1 MPRGQYERKK
11 QEVIEPS
18 EEVVVKATSI
28 NALESTK
35 EPLPISQSSLPDR
48 SALNEA
54 DRLQSLI
61 NLMKQLPKQYWA
73 DEKDGKRNLW
83 AILRFEPTDE
93 QISAALEVINN
104 EPERYPR

>member
-1 MPRGQYERKK
+1 MPRGQYDRTKK
-11 QEVIEPS
+11 EVIEPS
-18 EEVVVKATSI
+18 VEMVIKPTSI
-28 NALESTK
+28 NALESTN
-35 EPLPISQSSLPDR
+35 ELLPISQPSLPDR

-83 AILRFEPTDE
+83 SILRFEPTDA

-104 EPERYPR
+104 ESERNNS